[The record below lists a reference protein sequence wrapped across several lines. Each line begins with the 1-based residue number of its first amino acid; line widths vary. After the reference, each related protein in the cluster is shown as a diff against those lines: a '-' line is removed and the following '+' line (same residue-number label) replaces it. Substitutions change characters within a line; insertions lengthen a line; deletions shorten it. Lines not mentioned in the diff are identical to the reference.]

1 MTDQRALVKLADD
14 LPSDVRRW
22 VLRGGAVPDA
32 VWFGD
37 YCYLKQRTG
46 ACTWRR
52 SDVCE
57 RLRAALSD
65 PRALEEQKP

>member
-32 VWFGD
+32 VWFD
-37 YCYLKQRTG
+37 N
-46 ACTWRR
+46 
-52 SDVCE
+52 
-57 RLRAALSD
+57 
-65 PRALEEQKP
+65 

>member
-1 MTDQRALVKLADD
+1 MTDTPDDLVKIADA
-14 LPSDVRRW
+14 LPKDVRRW

-37 YCYLKQRTG
+37 YSFLKQSTS
-46 ACTWRR
+46 ASTWRR

-57 RLRAALSD
+57 RLAKHLRSATMGDA
-65 PRALEEQKP
+65 